1 MSIINDVVDFIK
13 SVFGKIP
20 GKIKE
25 YAEKAISIVDT
36 IKNALNS
43 DTVND
48 ILALLPGEWDSDLR
62 DQALKL
68 LEGLTDILKQIDASE
83 VDEQAK
89 ATAKAGIYLKMS
101 SKLVELQDGKEL
113 KPNRYDFYT
122 QTVYSKHKS

>member
-13 SVFGKIP
+13 NVFGKIP

-48 ILALLPGEWDSDLR
+48 ILALIPGDWDDKLR
-62 DQALKL
+62 NEALKL
-68 LEGLTDILKQIDASE
+68 LQGLTEILKQIDASDA
-83 VDEQAK
+83 DEQAK

-101 SKLVELQDGKEL
+101 SKLVEMQDGKEL

-122 QTVYSKHKS
+122 QTVYSKHKA